1 LRHPA
6 AIIDTIA
13 SPTIQAAAVV
23 TSVIP
28 TQQPSVS
35 GPSAGGRAPSKAR
48 RWWGIP
54 LAVAGFLPIAAVM
67 FASFVPATAFVD
79 KRDCLEVDA
88 SNTCIRRGPQEAVRY
103 AVVPADASPAG
114 SRLQIS
120 GLEQFDDSNH
130 ILFVT
135 VRQPEL
141 PLFEW
146 WLAKG
151 NAGTSYFLSQEDA
164 YGTVTREEDER
175 IAVSDMRNAK
185 NDAYFVALEKLGLPA
200 SIDWGPATIQQLS
213 CFAQDDTGRCTQR
226 SSAEGVLQAG
236 DTITSV
242 DGTPVGTLPDLSPA
256 INAHRPGDTVA
267 IGFERDGEKKT
278 GDITLLAA
286 PDDGRPLIGV
296 QMQDTRIVT
305 IPNDIKI
312 DFETD
317 NIGGPSAGL
326 AFTLTLIDRLSE
338 GDLTGGQK
346 VAVTGTI
353 DVDGNVGAI
362 GGLQSK
368 ASAVE
373 QAGAKYFIVPF
384 NQGDADIAAARKAAP
399 GVEIIPVKTLDE
411 ALAALQRIGGDPFVA
426 PAHNADGGTAS
437 PSTSTPTTAPADGS
451 TPPSTVPSSTPG

>member
-1 LRHPA
+1 MALAALRHPA

-28 TQQPSVS
+28 TQQSSVP
-35 GPSAGGRAPSKAR
+35 GPPPGGRAPSRAR
-48 RWWGIP
+48 RWWGVP
-54 LAVAGFLPIAAVM
+54 LAVLGFLPILAVLV
-67 FASFVPATAFVD
+67 ASLVPATAVIE
-79 KRDCLEVDA
+79 KRDCLEVD
-88 SNTCIRRGPQEAVRY
+88 SNGVCIRRGPEEAVRY

-120 GLEQFDDSNH
+120 GLQQYDDSNH
-130 ILFVT
+130 LLFVT

-141 PLFEW
+141 PLMEW
-146 WLAKG
+146 WLADH

-164 YGTVTREEDER
+164 YGTTSREDDER

-185 NDAYFVALEKLGLPA
+185 NDAYFVALQKLGYPV
-200 SIDWGPATIQQLS
+200 SIDWGPATIEQMS
-213 CFAQDDTGRCTQR
+213 CFEVDDAGRCTKR
-226 SSAEGVLQAG
+226 SPAAEVLQAG

-242 DGTPVGTLPDLSPA
+242 NDTPVATLPDLTPA
-256 INAHRPGDTVA
+256 IGAHQAGDTVT
-267 IGFERDGEKKT
+267 IGYTRNGEAKT
-278 GDITLLAA
+278 ADVQLIAA

-296 QMQDTRIVT
+296 KMQDTRIIT
-305 IPNDIKI
+305 IPDGIKI
-312 DFETD
+312 DFQTD

-338 GDLTGGQK
+338 GDLTGGNK

-362 GGLQSK
+362 GGLPSK

-373 QAGAKYFIVPF
+373 QTGAKYFIVPAS
-384 NQGDADIAAARKAAP
+384 QGDADIARARAAAP
-399 GVEIIPVKTLDE
+399 GVEIIPVKSLDE
-411 ALAALQRIGGDPFVA
+411 ALAALQRIGGDAFVP
-426 PAHNADGGTAS
+426 PAHDGEGGTAS
-437 PSTSTPTTAPADGS
+437 PPTSAT
-451 TPPSTVPSSTPG
+451 PSSTP